1 MIEDLVTAVWTGVGA
16 EPDHAQPPR
25 LAQQLLDP
33 GMQLRQ
39 EAKGQGAAH
48 ILIAL
53 QSCRVQHV
61 AQLAQ
66 PRGVMQQALQHGLGD
81 GVAAVAEG
89 GELGAAAQGGQ
100 EGAELDV
107 HDAAL
112 VQVQVLQGGRGPL
125 DRDLQGLQAEAGQV
139 DTTEAQV
146 LQQADAWALQQV
158 CQVSL

>member
-1 MIEDLVTAVWTGVGA
+1 MHESGTTVWTGVGA

-89 GELGAAAQGGQ
+89 GELGAAAQGH
-100 EGAELDV
+100 EGALTPPCIIRKDP
-107 HDAAL
+107 
-112 VQVQVLQGGRGPL
+112 QVPHQRRKILPPVTTPISG
-125 DRDLQGLQAEAGQV
+125 DKAE
-139 DTTEAQV
+139 DTRTV
-146 LQQADAWALQQV
+146 KILTI
-158 CQVSL
+158 